1 MSLLV
6 DIQGLLVAGRVHPT
20 LGVLPG
26 VTATI
31 QGGTMNNTPDRLVG
45 LYDATGF
52 EPERVM
58 GRIAAEKINL
68 QVLARDVK
76 YSDAETLA
84 QQCFNILDQFV
95 GTLMPTGK
103 QYKAILAR
111 TSPFSIGK
119 DENNRTTFSCNY
131 VVTKER

>member
-6 DIQGLLVAGRVHPT
+6 EIQGLLVAGRVHPT

-68 QVLARDVK
+68 QVLARDAK
-76 YSDAETLA
+76 YVDAETLA

-95 GTLMPTGK
+95 GTLGVKWYMG
-103 QYKAILAR
+103 IFGR
-111 TSPFSIGK
+111 SSPFSIGK

-131 VVTKER
+131 IVTKER